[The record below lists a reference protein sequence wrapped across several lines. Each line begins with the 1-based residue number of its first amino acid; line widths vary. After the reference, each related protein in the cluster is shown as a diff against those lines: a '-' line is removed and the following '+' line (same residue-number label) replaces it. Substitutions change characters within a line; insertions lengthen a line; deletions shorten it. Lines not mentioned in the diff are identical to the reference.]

1 MTDRLILN
9 PPDLPV
15 AAGLAEIEARTGN
28 VVVTTSVGIGSI
40 DTPGNQREG
49 INVSDAF
56 RRVEDPDGPTL
67 TIDVRL
73 RTGEVRVIEP

>member
-1 MTDRLILN
+1 MVDELPTEIAGRTEDRR
-9 PPDLPV
+9 PGRQY
-15 AAGLAEIEARTGN
+15 AGFY
-28 VVVTTSVGIGSI
+28 
-40 DTPGNQREG
+40 NQREG